1 MKSKLR
7 LITSSVTRMLLV
19 LLLVLL
25 TLLFAT
31 IQGGFV
37 LWFVFFM
44 VIPFALYS
52 FLVFLAPIGQMT
64 VERTVLN
71 KRFVEG
77 DSLKIKVTLK
87 RRSFLPI
94 LFLVVQEIE
103 PKGAFSELTPR
114 DLRKLLPIGFKS
126 QVSWSY
132 TIPSLTRGR
141 HELQGLQIQV
151 ADVLGWIQ
159 KTKYI
164 EAKKILIVYPKVENV
179 QFNRRLSSEQG
190 KIGYTNQ
197 KQQQQSTLVAS
208 IRDYAPGD
216 RMSWVHWSS
225 FAKTGMLYTKEF
237 EYQKSDEVCVI
248 LDTTKGVNF
257 EGQVSFAASFMQ
269 AAHRQKEPICFLG
282 AGEHR
287 FSLAEFRSEN
297 DVEQLMYY
305 LATIEPTIYEP
316 KKIYGHDELV
326 RSSNAII
333 LITSQLDVEWI
344 DLLKM
349 NATRGSKPIIY
360 IVRPDN
366 QPKWTADPVV
376 EYHAE
381 KAGIQVVYVERGR
394 FSVIGQEGRYGE

>member
-1 MKSKLR
+1 MKSRLR
-7 LITSSVTRMLLV
+7 RITSSVTRMLLV
-19 LLLVLL
+19 LLLVLGS
-25 TLLFAT
+25 LLFAT

-52 FLVFLAPIGQMT
+52 FLVFLTPIGHMT
-64 VERTVLN
+64 VERKVLN

-77 DSLKIKVTLK
+77 DALKVQVTLK
-87 RRSFLPI
+87 RQSWLPI
-94 LFLVVQEIE
+94 LFIVVQEIE
-103 PKGAFSELTPR
+103 PKGAFAELQTR
-114 DLRKLLPIGFKS
+114 DLHKLLPIGFKR

-132 TIPSLTRGR
+132 TVPKLARGR
-141 HELQGLQIQV
+141 HELEGIQVQV

-164 EAKKILIVYPKVENV
+164 EAKKTLIVYPKVENMS
-179 QFNRRLSSEQG
+179 FTRRFSQEQG
-190 KIGYTNQ
+190 MLGYTSQ
-197 KQQQQSTLVAS
+197 KQPQQSTMVAS

-216 RMSWVHWSS
+216 RMTWLHWSS

-237 EYQKSDEVCVI
+237 EYQQSDDVCVV
-248 LDTTKGVNF
+248 LDTSKGANF
-257 EGQVSFAASFMQ
+257 EGQISFVASLMQ
-269 AAHRQKEPICFLG
+269 AAHRQKEPVCFLG

-297 DVEQLMYY
+297 DLEQLMYY
-305 LATIEPTIYEP
+305 LATIEPSIYEP

-326 RSSNAII
+326 RSSNA
-333 LITSQLDVEWI
+333 LMLVTSQLDVDWI

-360 IVRPDN
+360 VVKPND
-366 QPKWTADPVV
+366 KTTWKADPVV

-394 FSVIGQEGRYGE
+394 FSLVGQEGRYGE